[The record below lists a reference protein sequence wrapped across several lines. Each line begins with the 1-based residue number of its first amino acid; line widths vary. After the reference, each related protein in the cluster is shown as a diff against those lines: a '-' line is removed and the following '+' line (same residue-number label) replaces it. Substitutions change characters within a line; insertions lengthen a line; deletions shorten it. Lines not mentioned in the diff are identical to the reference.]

1 MGLGLLRQE
10 IFCNK
15 EFLVMPLWVRAAG
28 KWGSILVVI
37 ALIITLLKQLIAFI
51 GFITV
56 AVKFL
61 IILVFVAVI
70 VGVGFLILKGLN
82 DSRRKKD

>member
-1 MGLGLLRQE
+1 
-10 IFCNK
+10 
-15 EFLVMPLWVRAAG
+15 MPLWVRAAG